1 MSSILETFGTRVK
14 YFREQ
19 QGLSQGD
26 VERKSGILR
35 CYLSRIENRKN
46 LPLLSVAQ
54 KIAKAIGVPLWCLL
68 LTDEEFELA
77 RRKRDERKSK

>member
-1 MSSILETFGTRVK
+1 MSSVLETFGTRVK

-26 VERKSGILR
+26 IEKKSGILR

-46 LPLLSVAQ
+46 LPILSIAG
-54 KIAKAIGVPLWCLL
+54 KIAKVLRVPLWCLL

-77 RRKRDERKSK
+77 RRRRDERKSK